1 MQVAHPAQQ
10 RAEAEMAAVAM
21 AEDTRAAAV
30 AQTTQKPA
38 APGLDISLMIPALGA
53 PVAVVEAAAFLVM
66 GLPTQKPR
74 AAVYRMVERAERK
87 MERRQALPAVDRVAV
102 AAALEVPTAAAAA
115 VALAECISASIF
127 KGV

>member
-21 AEDTRAAAV
+21 AEDTRTASM
-30 AQTTQKPA
+30 AQTTQEPA
-38 APGLDISLMIPALGA
+38 ALGLDISLMIPVWGA
-53 PVAVVEAAAFLVM
+53 PVAVVEAAAFLAVVQM
-66 GLPTQKPR
+66 KQTQSR
-74 AAVYRMVERAERK
+74 AVYRMAERAERNL
-87 MERRQALPAVDRVAV
+87 ERRQALPAVDRVAV